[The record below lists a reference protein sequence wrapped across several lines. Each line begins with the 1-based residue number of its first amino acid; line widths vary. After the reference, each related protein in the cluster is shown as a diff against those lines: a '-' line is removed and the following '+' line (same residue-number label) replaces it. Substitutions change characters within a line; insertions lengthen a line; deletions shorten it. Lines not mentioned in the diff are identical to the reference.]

1 MIEME
6 KIISKLQ
13 KDFGLTQSLL
23 SDQKQKNATLQ
34 SNISRIETKFEEIRN
49 ENNKLR
55 LEIESTNNYALNKE
69 KHLNREIEQLRE
81 ELDRKSLDMEK
92 GLKDLK

>member
-13 KDFGLTQSLL
+13 NDLGLTQSLL

-55 LEIESTNNYALNKE
+55 LEIESTNSYALNKE
-69 KHLNREIEQLRE
+69 KNLNREIEQLRE

>member
-13 KDFGLTQSLL
+13 KDLGLTQSLL
-23 SDQKQKNATLQ
+23 SDQKQKNGTLQ

-69 KHLNREIEQLRE
+69 KNLNREIEQLRE